1 MGRSPYRHGGRSH
14 ERSQMHHQRIHRHH
28 AIQVGNEVHLI
39 PQLYLA
45 IQCRDVRIERLHAAG
60 EFGFLSAAAVDE
72 NPVETPAQQTDG
84 FGAQLFGISLARLGG
99 ERRETDPYTLFFSH
113 GIGSGAFLGRPGIGK
128 VESQA
133 TEDVTIADNGVF
145 QRFHTFRTASQPHVF
160 LDPPLVNYRNGDS
173 PQVECRTDHLRTQ
186 YVVHVGHRVDLQLG
200 RFAGEPNGTPDTPVR
215 AAGFDIQKT
224 DIQPFEKGMEQRF
237 GRNGHLHLGIRLL
250 QGAERM
256 GQHRH
261 IAHRRST
268 DHEQVPGQLFIFS
281 RHKARD

>member
-1 MGRSPYRHGGRSH
+1 MPFHIRLGSIKKLTLFKREFFYRVPEIGIRNQTTELRREGVRKQVKNGSKGNRRNDKPKLLRFTDQPLDPVEDHLRFYAPDTAVIAIFTGFLSIYGARSASEIGLQDTFLSEPVTQKAEPGMGRSPHRHGGRSH

-113 GIGSGAFLGRPGIGK
+113 GIGSGAFLAGRGSGK
-128 VESQA
+128 SNPKRRKTSQ
-133 TEDVTIADNGVF
+133 
-145 QRFHTFRTASQPHVF
+145 
-160 LDPPLVNYRNGDS
+160 
-173 PQVECRTDHLRTQ
+173 
-186 YVVHVGHRVDLQLG
+186 
-200 RFAGEPNGTPDTPVR
+200 
-215 AAGFDIQKT
+215 
-224 DIQPFEKGMEQRF
+224 
-237 GRNGHLHLGIRLL
+237 
-250 QGAERM
+250 
-256 GQHRH
+256 
-261 IAHRRST
+261 
-268 DHEQVPGQLFIFS
+268 
-281 RHKARD
+281 